1 MSRRGARFRRA
12 SCLIVVTCARAA
24 SVCCRCWSL
33 CSLLCDRSCA
43 VPAFVISPHS
53 SLLSVGLCVR
63 RLFIFESQLVDVA
76 SRGFSCRVVVI
87 FARAAVCYRFRS
99 LCLIYECSCAVPA
112 PVTSP
117 HSTSLSVGLGVCRVF
132 ANSRWSGGG
141 ALHVGAVLGLRVGF
155 VLQLRVFAVVASP
168 ANSPHFLF
176 VFGAP
181 WREFP
186 RFHTAHTGWELNQH
200 PMRGV
205 FLCGGGVKKHGKIVN
220 FE

>member
-1 MSRRGARFRRA
+1 MSRRGARFRRT

-24 SVCCRCWSL
+24 AVCCRCWSL

-141 ALHVGAVLGLRVGF
+141 ALHVGAVRCSWAAGWLRVAAACFRGCRKSR
-155 VLQLRVFAVVASP
+155 QLPSLSFCFWGAMARIP
-168 ANSPHFLF
+168 AFSHRPH
-176 VFGAP
+176 
-181 WREFP
+181 
-186 RFHTAHTGWELNQH
+186 
-200 PMRGV
+200 GV
-205 FLCGGGVKKHGKIVN
+205 GTKPTPKAWCFFCGGG
-220 FE
+220 